1 MSRIPPTFWIGPL
14 PIFGDLILAPM
25 DGYSDLPY
33 RSICREYGSA
43 ISYTAF
49 VGAIELLSGVDMA
62 WRTLRYLPEERPVIF
77 QLFDSDEE
85 RLVQA
90 AGRVMNLHPDAID
103 INMGCSARTV
113 AGRGVRAGLLRE
125 PSKIERILSALVRAL
140 DVPVTAKI
148 RLGWDED
155 ERNYLQV
162 ARAIEASGASLLAV
176 HGRTR
181 AQSYSGS
188 ADWDAIAEIKSS
200 LSIPVIG
207 NGDVRSIADIDRIK
221 AHTHCDGVMIGR
233 AAIGN
238 PWIFMRK
245 PRAQVST
252 LELAR
257 VIELHRDR
265 MVEYHGLETGLL
277 RFRKHL
283 KRYLAPLHLPAQT
296 LTAVLRCSD
305 PVDLFNQLHA
315 IGLPLRGAGPSAR
328 SERSPAASR

>member
-1 MSRIPPTFWIGPL
+1 
-14 PIFGDLILAPM
+14 
-25 DGYSDLPY
+25 
-33 RSICREYGSA
+33 
-43 ISYTAF
+43 
-49 VGAIELLSGVDMA
+49 
-62 WRTLRYLPEERPVIF
+62 
-77 QLFDSDEE
+77 
-85 RLVQA
+85 
-90 AGRVMNLHPDAID
+90 
-103 INMGCSARTV
+103 
-113 AGRGVRAGLLRE
+113 
-125 PSKIERILSALVRAL
+125 
-140 DVPVTAKI
+140 
-148 RLGWDED
+148 
-155 ERNYLQV
+155 
-162 ARAIEASGASLLAV
+162 
-176 HGRTR
+176 
-181 AQSYSGS
+181 
-188 ADWDAIAEIKSS
+188 
-200 LSIPVIG
+200 
-207 NGDVRSIADIDRIK
+207 
-221 AHTHCDGVMIGR
+221 MIGR